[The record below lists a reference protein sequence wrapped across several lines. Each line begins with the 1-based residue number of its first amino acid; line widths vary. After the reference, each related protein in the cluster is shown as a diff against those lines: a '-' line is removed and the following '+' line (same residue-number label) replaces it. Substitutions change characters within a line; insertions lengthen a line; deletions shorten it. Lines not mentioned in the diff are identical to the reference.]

1 MNKLSRRLV
10 LRGAGSLTLALPI
23 LESVGRPRGARAAED
38 AFPPFAIFLRQ
49 ANGVASAQTTTELG
63 QEPERFWPRE
73 YGRLTPENVEG
84 RALDE
89 LGDHLDRLL
98 VVRNVNMVDFPY
110 ADGHA
115 RGSLQGLTAQ
125 GPVIEGLAGDS
136 EANGESLD
144 HRIGA
149 ELNEAGRESL
159 FLYAGYSFG
168 WLGGACISYRGPGN
182 RKNPQ
187 SDAVAVYRDMMG
199 LDTEQF
205 TDVIERQ
212 RSVNDLVREQMD
224 ALLRRSSM
232 SLADRERLELHRAA
246 IRDLESSLACR
257 FAADKEAMLDGEAA
271 SYQSENGDEI
281 LAAIR
286 AHMSVAALAVACGYT
301 RSVAIQVGDGNDGT
315 TRYRNLE
322 TGQLMEN
329 FHFLS
334 HRRQSHDAEGEVIPN
349 ADLLHHH
356 VDRQFARTFRHLLDE
371 LGMHTTP
378 SGGSLLDAGLAIWYN
393 DLGNGPAH
401 GAANIPVVIAG
412 GANGFLRQGEY
423 VRVQGDDWS
432 PNHNQLLNTIGSA
445 VGLRNADGDYLDDF
459 GDPSLRKGILDEL
472 LA

>member
-10 LRGAGSLTLALPI
+10 LRGAGSLTLALP
-23 LESVGRPRGARAAED
+23 LFESLGRSRGVRAAEE

-63 QEPERFWPRE
+63 EEPERFWPRN
-73 YGRLTPENVEG
+73 YGRLNPANVEG
-84 RALDE
+84 RALEE
-89 LGDHLDRLL
+89 LDDYLDRLL
-98 VVRNVNMVDFPY
+98 VVHNVNMVDFPY

-115 RGSLQGLTAQ
+115 RGALQGLTAR
-125 GPVIEGLAGDS
+125 GPVEPGLAGES
-136 EANGESLD
+136 EADGESLD

-149 ELNEAGRESL
+149 ELNEEGRESL
-159 FLYAGYSFG
+159 FLYAGSSFG

-187 SDAVAVYRDMMG
+187 SDAVSVYRDMMG
-199 LDTEQF
+199 LDNQQF

-212 RSVNDLVREQMD
+212 RSVNDLVRDQMD
-224 ALLRRSSM
+224 VLLRHPTM
-232 SLADRERLELHRAA
+232 SRADRERLELHRAA

-257 FAADKEAMLDGEAA
+257 FAEDKEAVLDGESAGYA
-271 SYQSENGDEI
+271 SENGDHI
-281 LAAIR
+281 LAAVR
-286 AHMSVAALAVACGYT
+286 SHMSVAALAVACGYT

-322 TGQLMEN
+322 SGELMEN

-334 HRRQSHDAEGEVIPN
+334 HRRQSHDAEGAVIPE

-371 LGMHTTP
+371 LAAHTTP
-378 SGGSLLDAGLAIWYN
+378 LGGSLLDAGLAVWYN

-401 GAANIPVVIAG
+401 GAENVPVVIAG
-412 GANGFLRQGEY
+412 SANGFLRQGEY
-423 VRVQGDDWS
+423 VRVGGNES
-432 PNHNQLLNTIGSA
+432 STHNQLLNTIGTA
-445 VGLRNADGDYLDDF
+445 VGLRNADGDPLDDF
-459 GDPSLRKGILDEL
+459 GDPRLPKGILDDL